1 MSSTITSYREVIDAN
16 NRVYRVGETDREL
29 LGRSR
34 AWMVWLPWVAMMAVS
49 VYEYGYGAAEE
60 AIRDAHHW
68 SMSQTFWLLS
78 IWAFFQ
84 AGVAFPAGKLRE
96 KGILSA
102 RAAMLVGA
110 VLSALGFVSITQ
122 GNLVLAY
129 LGFAVCGGIGA
140 GLVYATCINLVGK
153 WYPERRGG
161 KTGFVNGGFA
171 YGAVPFIFIF
181 SYALHPNTYVWVLDL
196 VAVYMLVVVAVCGWL
211 FRDPPK
217 NWWPADVDPVQ
228 WANSKNGAESLKKNP
243 PAVRQYTPMEAIKTG
258 MLPLM
263 WLSLGISAGVS
274 LFGISYMVPF
284 AKDLGFG
291 PLIAASSAGVLS
303 IINGTGRTVTGYIS
317 DRLGRKQTLLIVLLV
332 SAVSL
337 VGLLYAG
344 KAQNEIA
351 FLCFAFLVGF
361 GGGAFYPMF
370 ASLTPDYFGENNN
383 ASNYGLIYSSKLLG
397 SVVGIGVGASVIDAW
412 GYTGAYWLAAASAL
426 VSAGIAAC
434 SCVSRAAACAAAQP
448 SAANTERSREPRWP
462 TEKAGRKREIGGGRG
477 ENRSGDPL
485 GRRLTSLVVHLSVR
499 SVCRRIRSPARLGA
513 AAGDRFDEFGVL
525 VPGSPSRGPAQ
536 WAGST
541 TGPDGRPTR

>member
-1 MSSTITSYREVIDAN
+1 MSVKVASYREITDAN

-34 AWMVWLPWVAMMAVS
+34 AWMVWLPWIAMMAVS
-49 VYEYGYGAAEE
+49 VFEYGYGSAEE
-60 AIRDAHHW
+60 TLREAHGW

-96 KGILSA
+96 KGIVSA
-102 RAAMLVGA
+102 RAAMLAGA
-110 VLSALGFVSITQ
+110 VLSAVGFFSITQ
-122 GNLVLAY
+122 SNLVIAY

-140 GLVYATCINLVGK
+140 GLVYATCINIVGK
-153 WYPERRGG
+153 WYPEKRGG

-181 SYALHPNTYVWVLDL
+181 SYALHPNTYVWVLD
-196 VAVYMLVVVAVCGWL
+196 VVGVYMLVVCAVCGML

-217 NWWPADVDPVQ
+217 NWWPAEIDPVQ
-228 WANSKNGAESLKKNP
+228 WASSKKGAESLRKNP

-303 IINGTGRTVTGYIS
+303 IINGTGRTVTGVIS
-317 DRLGRKQTLLIVLLV
+317 DRLGRKQTLLIVLLI

-344 KAQNEIA
+344 EAHNEIG

-397 SVVGIGVGASVIDAW
+397 SIVGIGVGASVIDSW
-412 GYTGAYWLAAASAL
+412 GYSGAYWLAAASAL
-426 VSAGIAAC
+426 ASAAIAAFLRQPGRR
-434 SCVSRAAACAAAQP
+434 RAATA
-448 SAANTERSREPRWP
+448 ERSVATTEMSLEP
-462 TEKAGRKREIGGGRG
+462 TLA
-477 ENRSGDPL
+477 D
-485 GRRLTSLVVHLSVR
+485 
-499 SVCRRIRSPARLGA
+499 
-513 AAGDRFDEFGVL
+513 
-525 VPGSPSRGPAQ
+525 
-536 WAGST
+536 
-541 TGPDGRPTR
+541 

>member
-1 MSSTITSYREVIDAN
+1 MSETKASYREITDAN

-34 AWMVWLPWVAMMAVS
+34 AWMVWLPWVAMMAIS

-60 AIRDAHHW
+60 ALRDAHGW
-68 SMSQTFWLLS
+68 SMSETFWLLS

-96 KGILSA
+96 KNIVSA
-102 RAAMLVGA
+102 RTAMLAGA
-110 VLSALGFVSITQ
+110 VLSAIGFVSIA
-122 GNLVLAY
+122 NSDSLVIAY
-129 LGFAVCGGIGA
+129 LGFSVCGGIGA

-196 VAVYMLVVVAVCGWL
+196 VGVYMLVVVAVCGL
-211 FRDPPK
+211 MFRDPPK
-217 NWWPADVDPVQ
+217 NWWPSEVDPAQ
-228 WANSKNGAESLKKNP
+228 WATSKKGAESLRKNP
-243 PAVRQYTPMEAIKTG
+243 PAVRQYTPMQAIRTG

-303 IINGTGRTVTGYIS
+303 IINGTGRTLTGYVS
-317 DRLGRKQTLLIVLLV
+317 DRFGRKQTLLAVLLV
-332 SAVSL
+332 SAVAL

-344 KAQNEIA
+344 KAQNEFA
-351 FLCFAFLVGF
+351 FLFFAFLVGF

-412 GYTGAYWLAAASAL
+412 GYTGAYWIAAVSAL
-426 VSAGIAAC
+426 ASAGIAFFLRQPGRA
-434 SCVSRAAACAAAQP
+434 VAAAAPSTVPVGMPMAATLA
-448 SAANTERSREPRWP
+448 
-462 TEKAGRKREIGGGRG
+462 
-477 ENRSGDPL
+477 D
-485 GRRLTSLVVHLSVR
+485 
-499 SVCRRIRSPARLGA
+499 
-513 AAGDRFDEFGVL
+513 
-525 VPGSPSRGPAQ
+525 
-536 WAGST
+536 
-541 TGPDGRPTR
+541 

>member
-1 MSSTITSYREVIDAN
+1 MSETKASYREITDAN

-34 AWMVWLPWVAMMAVS
+34 AWMVWLPWAAMMAIS

-60 AIRDAHHW
+60 ALRDAHGW
-68 SMSQTFWLLS
+68 SMSETFWLLS

-96 KGILSA
+96 KNIVSA
-102 RAAMLVGA
+102 RTAMLAGA
-110 VLSALGFVSITQ
+110 VLSAIGFVSIA
-122 GNLVLAY
+122 NSDSLVIAY
-129 LGFAVCGGIGA
+129 LGFSVCGGIGA

-196 VAVYMLVVVAVCGWL
+196 VGVYMLVVVAVCGL
-211 FRDPPK
+211 MFRDPPK
-217 NWWPADVDPVQ
+217 NWWPSEVDPAQ
-228 WANSKNGAESLKKNP
+228 WATSKKGAEGLRKNP
-243 PAVRQYTPMEAIKTG
+243 PAVRQYTPMQAIRTG

-303 IINGTGRTVTGYIS
+303 IINGTGRTLTGYVS
-317 DRLGRKQTLLIVLLV
+317 DRFGRKQTLLAVLLV
-332 SAVSL
+332 SAVAL

-344 KAQNEIA
+344 KAQNEFA
-351 FLCFAFLVGF
+351 FLFFAFLVGF

-397 SVVGIGVGASVIDAW
+397 SVVGIGVGASVIDKW
-412 GYTGAYWLAAASAL
+412 DYTGAYWIAAVSAL
-426 VSAGIAAC
+426 VSAGIAFFLRQPGRA
-434 SCVSRAAACAAAQP
+434 VAAAAPSTVPVEMPMAATLA
-448 SAANTERSREPRWP
+448 
-462 TEKAGRKREIGGGRG
+462 
-477 ENRSGDPL
+477 D
-485 GRRLTSLVVHLSVR
+485 
-499 SVCRRIRSPARLGA
+499 
-513 AAGDRFDEFGVL
+513 
-525 VPGSPSRGPAQ
+525 
-536 WAGST
+536 
-541 TGPDGRPTR
+541 

>member
-1 MSSTITSYREVIDAN
+1 MSETKASYREITDAN

-34 AWMVWLPWVAMMAVS
+34 AWMVWLPWAAMMAIS

-60 AIRDAHHW
+60 ALRDAHGW
-68 SMSQTFWLLS
+68 SMSETFWLLS

-96 KGILSA
+96 KNIVSA
-102 RAAMLVGA
+102 RTAMLAGA
-110 VLSALGFVSITQ
+110 VLSAIGFVSIA
-122 GNLVLAY
+122 NSDSLVIAY
-129 LGFAVCGGIGA
+129 LGFSVCGGIGA

-196 VAVYMLVVVAVCGWL
+196 VGVYMLVVVAVCGL
-211 FRDPPK
+211 MFRDPPK
-217 NWWPADVDPVQ
+217 NWWPSEVDPAQ
-228 WANSKNGAESLKKNP
+228 WATSKKGAESLRKNP
-243 PAVRQYTPMEAIKTG
+243 PAVRQYTPMQAIRTG

-303 IINGTGRTVTGYIS
+303 IINGTGRTLTGYVS
-317 DRLGRKQTLLIVLLV
+317 DRFGRKQTLLAVLLV
-332 SAVSL
+332 SAVAL

-344 KAQNEIA
+344 EAQNEFG
-351 FLCFAFLVGF
+351 FLFFAFLVGF

-412 GYTGAYWLAAASAL
+412 EYTGAYWIAAVSAL
-426 VSAGIAAC
+426 VSAGIAFFLRQPGRA
-434 SCVSRAAACAAAQP
+434 VAAAAPSTVPVGMPMAATLA
-448 SAANTERSREPRWP
+448 
-462 TEKAGRKREIGGGRG
+462 
-477 ENRSGDPL
+477 D
-485 GRRLTSLVVHLSVR
+485 
-499 SVCRRIRSPARLGA
+499 
-513 AAGDRFDEFGVL
+513 
-525 VPGSPSRGPAQ
+525 
-536 WAGST
+536 
-541 TGPDGRPTR
+541 

>member
-1 MSSTITSYREVIDAN
+1 MSSAFASYREITDAN

-34 AWMVWLPWVAMMAVS
+34 AWMVWLPWAAMMAIS
-49 VYEYGYGAAEE
+49 VYEYGYGAA
-60 AIRDAHHW
+60 AKSLRDAHHW
-68 SMSQTFWLLS
+68 TMAETFWLLS

-84 AGVAFPAGKLRE
+84 ALVAFPAGKLRE
-96 KGILSA
+96 KDIVSA
-102 RAAMLVGA
+102 RTAMLAGA
-110 VLSALGFVSITQ
+110 VLSAIGFVAIANS
-122 GNLVLAY
+122 GNLVIAY

-196 VAVYMLVVVAVCGWL
+196 VGVYMLVVVAVCGL
-211 FRDPPK
+211 MFRDPPK
-217 NWWPADVDPVQ
+217 NWWPSDVDPVQ
-228 WANSKNGAESLKKNP
+228 WASSKKGAESLRKNP
-243 PAVRQYTPMEAIKTG
+243 PAVRQYTPLEAIKTG

-332 SAVSL
+332 SAVAL

-351 FLCFAFLVGF
+351 FLFFAFLVGF

-383 ASNYGLIYSSKLLG
+383 ASNYGLIYSSKLLC
-397 SVVGIGVGASVIDAW
+397 SVVGIGVGASVIDKW
-412 GYTGAYWLAAASAL
+412 DYTGAYWIAAVSAL
-426 VSAGIAAC
+426 VSAGIALFLRQPGRR
-434 SCVSRAAACAAAQP
+434 VPAAAS
-448 SAANTERSREPRWP
+448 SAAKVERPMAA
-462 TEKAGRKREIGGGRG
+462 T
-477 ENRSGDPL
+477 
-485 GRRLTSLVVHLSVR
+485 LV
-499 SVCRRIRSPARLGA
+499 
-513 AAGDRFDEFGVL
+513 D
-525 VPGSPSRGPAQ
+525 
-536 WAGST
+536 
-541 TGPDGRPTR
+541 

>member
-1 MSSTITSYREVIDAN
+1 MSSTTTSYREVIDAN

-34 AWMVWLPWVAMMAVS
+34 AWMVWLPWLAMMAVS
-49 VYEYGYGAAEE
+49 VFEYGYGSAEE
-60 AIRDAHHW
+60 SLREAHGW
-68 SMSQTFWLLS
+68 SMTQTFWLLS

-84 AGVAFPAGKLRE
+84 ALIAFPAGKLRE
-96 KGILSA
+96 KGIVSA

-110 VLSALGFVSITQ
+110 VLSAAGFFSITQ
-122 GNLVLAY
+122 ANLVIAY

-140 GLVYATCINLVGK
+140 GLVYATCINIVGK

-196 VAVYMLVVVAVCGWL
+196 VGVYMLVVCAMCGML

-217 NWWPADVDPVQ
+217 NWWPAEIDPVQ
-228 WANSKNGAESLKKNP
+228 WSSSKKGAESLRKNP
-243 PAVRQYTPMEAIKTG
+243 PAVRQYTPMAAIKTG

-303 IINGTGRTVTGYIS
+303 IINGTGRTLTGVIS
-317 DRLGRKQTLLIVLLV
+317 DRLGRKQTLLIVLLI

-344 KAQNEIA
+344 EAHNEIG

-397 SVVGIGVGASVIDAW
+397 SIVGIGVGASVIDAW

-426 VSAGIAAC
+426 LSAAIATVPAPAGPPR
-434 SCVSRAAACAAAQP
+434 VRACAQ
-448 SAANTERSREPRWP
+448 RSQLREVR
-462 TEKAGRKREIGGGRG
+462 GHGGRLRG
-477 ENRSGDPL
+477 FVADSTRANFIPG
-485 GRRLTSLVVHLSVR
+485 VVR
-499 SVCRRIRSPARLGA
+499 
-513 AAGDRFDEFGVL
+513 
-525 VPGSPSRGPAQ
+525 
-536 WAGST
+536 
-541 TGPDGRPTR
+541 

>member
-1 MSSTITSYREVIDAN
+1 MSATNASYREITDAN

-34 AWMVWLPWVAMMAVS
+34 AWMVWLPWAAMMAIS
-49 VYEYGYGAAEE
+49 VYEYGYGAA
-60 AIRDAHHW
+60 AKSLRDAHHW
-68 SMSQTFWLLS
+68 TMSETFWLLS

-84 AGVAFPAGKLRE
+84 ALVAFPAGKLRE
-96 KGILSA
+96 KDIVSA
-102 RAAMLVGA
+102 RTAMLAGA
-110 VLSALGFVSITQ
+110 VLSAIGFISIANS
-122 GNLVLAY
+122 GNLVIAY

-196 VAVYMLVVVAVCGWL
+196 VGVYMLVVVAVCGML

-217 NWWPADVDPVQ
+217 NWWPSEVDPVQ
-228 WANSKNGAESLKKNP
+228 WANSKKGAESLRKNP
-243 PAVRQYTPMEAIKTG
+243 PAVKQYTPLEAIKTG

-284 AKDLGFG
+284 AKELGFG

-303 IINGTGRTVTGYIS
+303 IINGTGRTLTGYIS

-332 SAVSL
+332 SAVAL
-337 VGLLYAG
+337 IGLLYAG

-397 SVVGIGVGASVIDAW
+397 SVVGIGVGASVIDEW
-412 GYTGAYWLAAASAL
+412 GYTGAYWIAAVSAL
-426 VSAGIAAC
+426 VSAGIALFLRQPGRR
-434 SCVSRAAACAAAQP
+434 VPAAAP
-448 SAANTERSREPRWP
+448 STAKVERSM
-462 TEKAGRKREIGGGRG
+462 
-477 ENRSGDPL
+477 
-485 GRRLTSLVVHLSVR
+485 
-499 SVCRRIRSPARLGA
+499 A
-513 AAGDRFDEFGVL
+513 ATLAD
-525 VPGSPSRGPAQ
+525 
-536 WAGST
+536 
-541 TGPDGRPTR
+541 

>member
-1 MSSTITSYREVIDAN
+1 MSSTIATYREVIDAN
-16 NRVYRVGETDREL
+16 GRVYRVGETDRQL

-60 AIRDAHHW
+60 AIREAHHW

-84 AGVAFPAGKLRE
+84 AGIAFPAGKLRE

-102 RAAMLVGA
+102 KSAMLVGA
-110 VLSALGFVSITQ
+110 VLSALGFASITQ

-129 LGFAVCGGIGA
+129 LGFAVCGGVGA

-181 SYALHPNTYVWVLDL
+181 SYALHPSTYAWVLDL
-196 VAVYMLVVVAVCGWL
+196 VAVFMLVVS
-211 FRDPPK
+211 PH
-217 NWWPADVDPVQ
+217 VDGSSGIRRRTGGRRMSTRVK
-228 WANSKNGAESLKKNP
+228 WANSKSGAESLKKNP
-243 PAVRQYTPMEAIKTG
+243 PAVRQYTPKEAIKTG

-303 IINGTGRTVTGYIS
+303 IINGTGRTVTGVHLGQVRPQADPD
-317 DRLGRKQTLLIVLLV
+317 DR
-332 SAVSL
+332 A
-337 VGLLYAG
+337 AH
-344 KAQNEIA
+344 
-351 FLCFAFLVGF
+351 F
-361 GGGAFYPMF
+361 GGVAWSACSMPARRTTRSGSC
-370 ASLTPDYFGENNN
+370 ASPSWW
-383 ASNYGLIYSSKLLG
+383 A
-397 SVVGIGVGASVIDAW
+397 SVVAPS
-412 GYTGAYWLAAASAL
+412 TR
-426 VSAGIAAC
+426 C
-434 SCVSRAAACAAAQP
+434 SPP
-448 SAANTERSREPRWP
+448 SPR
-462 TEKAGRKREIGGGRG
+462 T
-477 ENRSGDPL
+477 
-485 GRRLTSLVVHLSVR
+485 TSVR
-499 SVCRRIRSPARLGA
+499 TTTPA
-513 AAGDRFDEFGVL
+513 
-525 VPGSPSRGPAQ
+525 
-536 WAGST
+536 T
-541 TGPDGRPTR
+541 TA

>member
-1 MSSTITSYREVIDAN
+1 MSETKASYREITDAN

-34 AWMVWLPWVAMMAVS
+34 AWMVWLPWVAMMAIS

-60 AIRDAHHW
+60 ALRDAHGW
-68 SMSQTFWLLS
+68 SMSETFWLLS

-96 KGILSA
+96 KNIVSA
-102 RAAMLVGA
+102 RTAMLAGA
-110 VLSALGFVSITQ
+110 VLSAIGFVSIA
-122 GNLVLAY
+122 NSDSLVIAY
-129 LGFAVCGGIGA
+129 LGFSVCGGIGA

-196 VAVYMLVVVAVCGWL
+196 VGVYMLVVVAVCGL
-211 FRDPPK
+211 MFRDPPK
-217 NWWPADVDPVQ
+217 NWWPSEVDPAQ
-228 WANSKNGAESLKKNP
+228 WATSKKGAEGLRKNP
-243 PAVRQYTPMEAIKTG
+243 PAVRQYTPMQAIRTG

-303 IINGTGRTVTGYIS
+303 IINGTGRTLTGYVS
-317 DRLGRKQTLLIVLLV
+317 DRFGRKQTLLAVLLV
-332 SAVSL
+332 SAVAL

-344 KAQNEIA
+344 KAQNEFA
-351 FLCFAFLVGF
+351 FLFFAFLVGF

-397 SVVGIGVGASVIDAW
+397 SVVGIGVGASVIDKW
-412 GYTGAYWLAAASAL
+412 DYTGAYWIAAVSAL
-426 VSAGIAAC
+426 VSAGIAFFLRQPGRA
-434 SCVSRAAACAAAQP
+434 VAAAAPSTVPVEMPMAATLA
-448 SAANTERSREPRWP
+448 
-462 TEKAGRKREIGGGRG
+462 
-477 ENRSGDPL
+477 D
-485 GRRLTSLVVHLSVR
+485 
-499 SVCRRIRSPARLGA
+499 
-513 AAGDRFDEFGVL
+513 
-525 VPGSPSRGPAQ
+525 
-536 WAGST
+536 
-541 TGPDGRPTR
+541 

>member
-1 MSSTITSYREVIDAN
+1 MSSTLASYREVTDAN
-16 NRVYRVGETDREL
+16 NRIYRVGETDREL

-34 AWMVWLPWVAMMAVS
+34 AWMVWLPWAAMMAVS
-49 VYEYGYGAAEE
+49 VYEYGYGAA
-60 AIRDAHHW
+60 ASTLRHQHGW
-68 SMSQTFWLLS
+68 SMEETFWLLS

-84 AGVAFPAGKLRE
+84 ALVAFPAGKLRE
-96 KGILSA
+96 KGIFSA
-102 RAAMLVGA
+102 RAAMLAGA
-110 VLSALGFVSITQ
+110 VLSAIGFVSLTQ
-122 GNLVLAY
+122 GNLVIAY
-129 LGFAVCGGIGA
+129 LGFALGGGVGA

-196 VAVYMLVVVAVCGWL
+196 VGVYMLVVITVCGML
-211 FRDPPK
+211 LKDPPK
-217 NWWPADVDPVQ
+217 NWWPADIDPVQ
-228 WANSKNGAESLKKNP
+228 WATSKNGAQCLKKNP

-303 IINGTGRTVTGYIS
+303 VINGTGRTLTGYVS
-317 DRLGRKQTLLIVLLV
+317 DRLGRKQTLLIVLLA

-344 KAQNEIA
+344 QARNEIA
-351 FLCFAFLVGF
+351 FLAFAFLVGF

-383 ASNYGLIYSSKLLG
+383 ASNYGLVYSSKLLG
-397 SVVGIGVGASVIDAW
+397 SVVGIGVGANVIDDW

-426 VSAGIAAC
+426 ASAGIAAFLRQPARR
-434 SCVSRAAACAAAQP
+434 VAAVQP
-448 SAANTERSREPRWP
+448 SVAAVQPSVAETEM
-462 TEKAGRKREIGGGRG
+462 TLAA
-477 ENRSGDPL
+477 
-485 GRRLTSLVVHLSVR
+485 SV
-499 SVCRRIRSPARLGA
+499 
-513 AAGDRFDEFGVL
+513 
-525 VPGSPSRGPAQ
+525 
-536 WAGST
+536 
-541 TGPDGRPTR
+541 PD

>member
-1 MSSTITSYREVIDAN
+1 
-16 NRVYRVGETDREL
+16 
-29 LGRSR
+29 
-34 AWMVWLPWVAMMAVS
+34 MVWLPWAAMMAVS
-49 VYEYGYGAAEE
+49 VYEYGFGAAEE
-60 AIRDAHHW
+60 ALREAHHW
-68 SMSQTFWLLS
+68 SMGQTFWLLS

-84 AGVAFPAGKLRE
+84 AGIAFPAGKLRE
-96 KGILSA
+96 KGIVSA
-102 RAAMLVGA
+102 RVAMIAGA
-110 VLSALGFVSITQ
+110 VLSALGFFSLTQ

-153 WYPERRGG
+153 WYPERRGA

-181 SYALHPNTYVWVLDL
+181 SYALHPTTYVWVLDL
-196 VAVYMLVVVAVCGWL
+196 VAVYMLVVVAACGML

-217 NWWPADVDPVQ
+217 NWWPAEINPVE
-228 WANSKNGAESLKKNP
+228 WADSKAGAESLKKNP
-243 PAVRQYTPMEAIKTG
+243 PAARQYTTIEAVKTG

-303 IINGTGRTVTGYIS
+303 VINGTGRTVTGWLS
-317 DRLGRKQTLLIVLLV
+317 DRFGRKQTLLAVLLIE
-332 SAVSL
+332 ALSL

-344 KAQNEIA
+344 NAGNEIA
-351 FLCFAFLVGF
+351 FLGFAFLVGF

-397 SVVGIGVGASVIDAW
+397 SIVGIGLGASIIDSW

-426 VSAGIAAC
+426 VSAIIALMF
-434 SCVSRAAACAAAQP
+434 RQP
-448 SAANTERSREPRWP
+448 
-462 TEKAGRKREIGGGRG
+462 GRG
-477 ENRSGDPL
+477 STAATAPKKFSDK
-485 GRRLTSLVVHLSVR
+485 SL
-499 SVCRRIRSPARLGA
+499 A
-513 AAGDRFDEFGVL
+513 
-525 VPGSPSRGPAQ
+525 
-536 WAGST
+536 
-541 TGPDGRPTR
+541 PTLAN

>member
-1 MSSTITSYREVIDAN
+1 MSSTNASYREITDAN

-34 AWMVWLPWVAMMAVS
+34 AWMVWLPWVAMMAIS

-60 AIRDAHHW
+60 ALRDAHGW
-68 SMSQTFWLLS
+68 TMSETFWLLS

-84 AGVAFPAGKLRE
+84 ALVAFPAGKLRE
-96 KGILSA
+96 KDIVSA
-102 RAAMLVGA
+102 RTAMLAGA
-110 VLSALGFVSITQ
+110 VLSAIGFISIA
-122 GNLVLAY
+122 NSDSLVIAY
-129 LGFAVCGGIGA
+129 LGFSVCGGIGA

-196 VAVYMLVVVAVCGWL
+196 VGVYMLVVVALCGL
-211 FRDPPK
+211 MFRDPPK
-217 NWWPADVDPVQ
+217 NWWPSEVDPVQ
-228 WANSKNGAESLKKNP
+228 WASSKKGAESLRKNP
-243 PAVRQYTPMEAIKTG
+243 PAVRQYTPLQAFKTG

-303 IINGTGRTVTGYIS
+303 VINGTGRTLTGYLS
-317 DRLGRKQTLLIVLLV
+317 DRFGRKQTLLAVLLV
-332 SAVSL
+332 SAAAL

-351 FLCFAFLVGF
+351 FLFFAFLVGF

-397 SVVGIGVGASVIDAW
+397 SVVGIGVGASVIDKW
-412 GYTGAYWLAAASAL
+412 GYTGAYWIAAVSAL
-426 VSAGIAAC
+426 VSAGIALFFRQPGRHVPATAP
-434 SCVSRAAACAAAQP
+434 STAKAKRPMAATLA
-448 SAANTERSREPRWP
+448 
-462 TEKAGRKREIGGGRG
+462 
-477 ENRSGDPL
+477 D
-485 GRRLTSLVVHLSVR
+485 
-499 SVCRRIRSPARLGA
+499 
-513 AAGDRFDEFGVL
+513 
-525 VPGSPSRGPAQ
+525 
-536 WAGST
+536 
-541 TGPDGRPTR
+541 